1 MYVMLIELLVYVLL
15 ILIQMIMNKKFSTL
29 VGCLAF
35 GTAFSAVAQ
44 VSNFPVS
51 NAYGQVTPCAT
62 GLTYR
67 SFGTKSNATLGS
79 EVNKIEADKW
89 YQLRVGEE
97 KNQVLIQERDFKTG
111 EVTLRIVD
119 ADKAPLNY
127 SLWQISYDKKDGATG
142 GKFTFKNKETG
153 LGIIFDHKTAYG
165 KDKIATTATSAD
177 LKASILEGCNVEWS
191 WFSSNVDNTQ
201 KLANEILYANFHDSD
216 KYIVLKKSSRTAA
229 NQYGLN
235 IVGTQVVAAVYTAAE
250 AGNKATSCEALTLT
264 PVVAESVVLNAK
276 DINRMIDAQKDGA
289 AGFNFMT
296 PTGIGN
302 RTAMSPEDNSTLDTY
317 KYIAVEDETIVNA
330 LLAKA
335 AASLTTEQKE
345 SIEIAFKLTDNYY
358 DQWANNKTGGDWNN
372 GQSRETLTGVEE
384 AYKNYEKSKSS
395 TSLQD
400 RLTSAYNL
408 AVALLADYTE
418 YYPEQAKI
426 DIDGWLDAEGEK
438 LVSDSRL
445 DASNYLVSTLT
456 ELLKI
461 DGLAGQSAYQKQA
474 EMARRF
480 PIRLQAQIDADPAKN
495 DKYLMVD
502 TARWEEA
509 TENPSNS
516 PELYLAN
523 KKPDMKNGLYV
534 DARFNFR
541 LTYFPTEDSLLIE
554 PLNASVMTDAE
565 YKADTYWRNSI
576 VARQF
581 ISSSDIA
588 TGTKG
593 LSASNSELATEEE
606 EGPVAVMLSKLNTK
620 DGWVVTAGGVD
631 YIKGAVN
638 GTLHTCIEFDHSY
651 PYLTR
656 TTLDQAVYTIQLVT
670 DKAPDLTTHRANGVN
685 VVADMSGH
693 VVYDEKEASQNFA
706 HMPATQWVVEYT
718 GCEEDPVARVKVV
731 NREYSNV
738 AFEGQLYKADDNVFI
753 INHNYDNTLGHHNTK
768 FACSDTLKF
777 TKVDPV
783 NTLGYLN
790 PGDKVI
796 ENTFKL
802 KQFFDYGTDPYYLN
816 AVKQGKDTL
825 LRAQAEGSNFEL
837 VPFEIGRYQKAEN
850 SYVVRSSESLPYG
863 YTSEAAGA
871 TQLYKSVYMLKVKDG
886 DNINNDH
893 LFVGINKNGKY
904 CVADTLDM
912 KSDYTLATFAL
923 KENNHWTADNE
934 DGHYYAL
941 VRVDNVWAW
950 PVDEDGNTN
959 YDPAKVVGWSYN
971 LVDEDKLAIEQG
983 QLDAKVENLCQDRT
997 ESFILEADTMPYY
1010 RRVVGLKTEKFYSTN
1025 NENRT
1030 LGESVIDGVT
1040 YMNIFSAV
1048 EEPERNNEFFID
1060 TAHVNVS
1067 SMPTYLLALDVEAKK
1082 TAECNHEDHPAIGD
1096 HYQVI
1101 DYLQGRYMVDASVD
1115 SVIPAYL
1122 KNSVKPFENV
1132 YTRYAFVNA
1141 IHYQDTLYIMDAADA
1156 TIKYDR
1162 DLYDGKNVAKKVV
1175 LKEKAYDG
1183 ASIAFRLKDQSDDE
1197 NFYIETKGKQYGYA
1211 ANGNTWLKE
1220 QNHNIVSTGRGY
1232 SETGDH
1238 NGYWYQNVYEDIYQ
1252 ALLLNTTAQSDATAN
1267 EDVEVSSVTVIAGNG
1282 QITVAGAAGKKV
1294 VITNILGQTV
1304 ANTVVTSD
1312 NATIAAPAGVVVV
1325 AIEGE
1330 DAVKAIVK

>member
-1 MYVMLIELLVYVLL
+1 
-15 ILIQMIMNKKFSTL
+15 MNKKFSTL

-67 SFGTKSNATLGS
+67 SFGTNSNAALGS

-89 YQLRVGEE
+89 YQLRVGKE

-177 LKASILEGCNVEWS
+177 LEASILEGCNVEWS

-235 IVGTQVVAAVYTAAE
+235 VSGTQVVAAVYTAAE

-317 KYIAVEDETIVNA
+317 KYIAEEKNLTAEADEIKLAADKAIIAAGNTVLSEYNAVDGSEAKELNFIFANFNKGESQDALVQAGSVFNNSKTAENAKDLVEKWVVYLEETA
-330 LLAKA
+330 
-335 AASLTTEQKE
+335 T
-345 SIEIAFKLTDNYY
+345 
-358 DQWANNKTGGDWNN
+358 
-372 GQSRETLTGVEE
+372 
-384 AYKNYEKSKSS
+384 
-395 TSLQD
+395 D
-400 RLTSAYNL
+400 RLWALSDANKAYYVKYTDKTVIEDYNF
-408 AVALLADYTE
+408 AVAVVAHKDLYNK
-418 YYPEQAKI
+418 YPLRLKAVI
-426 DIDGWLDAEGEK
+426 DEED
-438 LVSDSRL
+438 
-445 DASNYLVSTLT
+445 
-456 ELLKI
+456 
-461 DGLAGQSAYQKQA
+461 
-474 EMARRF
+474 M
-480 PIRLQAQIDADPAKN
+480 AKN

-516 PELYLAN
+516 PELLLSN
-523 KKPDMKNGLYV
+523 KKPSTEVADFFFN
-534 DARFNFR
+534 ARYNYR
-541 LTYFPTEDSLLIE
+541 LTYFPTQDSLVIE
-554 PLNASVMTDAE
+554 PLNASVMNDAE
-565 YKADTYWRNSI
+565 FKAEKTWRNSI
-576 VARQF
+576 VASQF
-581 ISSSDIA
+581 ISSSDI
-588 TGTKG
+588 TSGNKG
-593 LSASNSELATEEE
+593 LSASNTDLATAPEEA
-606 EGPVAVMLSKLNTK
+606 PVAVMLSKLNTK
-620 DGWVVTAGGVD
+620 DGWVVTAGGTD
-631 YIKGAVN
+631 KPKGSAAE

-670 DKAPDLTTHRANGVN
+670 DKAPNLTTHRANGVN

-738 AFEGQLYKADDNVFI
+738 AFEGQLYKAGDNVFI
-753 INHNYDNTLGHHNTK
+753 INHNYNNTLGHYNNE

-802 KQFFDYGTDPYYLN
+802 RQFFDYGEDPYYLN

-837 VPFEIGRYQKAEN
+837 VPIEDFG
-850 SYVVRSSESLPYG
+850 SYYDGSKYIYRSSENIPYG

-871 TQLYKSVYMLKVKDG
+871 TQLYKSLYLLKVKDA
-886 DNINNDH
+886 DKINNDRM
-893 LFVGINKNGKY
+893 FVGVNKNGKY
-904 CVADTLDM
+904 CIADTLDA
-912 KSDYTLATFAL
+912 KGGDYTLALFAL
-923 KENNHWTADNE
+923 KENNHWDTDGE

-941 VRVDNVWAW
+941 VRVRYLEKEGSTIRYYSYAYPTYKDDKFEDWAFSII
-950 PVDEDGNTN
+950 DG
-959 YDPAKVVGWSYN
+959 
-971 LVDEDKLAIEQG
+971 DKLAIEQG
-983 QLDAKVENLCQDRT
+983 QLDAKVEDLCEDRT
-997 ESFILEADTMPYY
+997 EAFALEADTMPYY
-1010 RRVVGLKTEKFYSTN
+1010 RKLAGLVETEFYSVN
-1025 NENRT
+1025 NNNRV
-1030 LGESVIDGVT
+1030 LYEKDGF
-1040 YMNIFSAV
+1040 MSIHSIA
-1048 EEPERNNEFFID
+1048 EETADNKLFVD
-1060 TAHVNVS
+1060 TAWVS
-1067 SMPTYLLALDVEAKK
+1067 GTTMPTYLLARDVNKFITDTCEHA
-1082 TAECNHEDHPAIGD
+1082 DHPHNTAD
-1096 HYQVI
+1096 HWRKVEYR
-1101 DYLQGRYMVDASVD
+1101 QGRYMIDLGSIDAKATPSYVDKTPYAQMYS
-1115 SVIPAYL
+1115 
-1122 KNSVKPFENV
+1122 
-1132 YTRYAFVNA
+1132 RYAFVNA
-1141 IHYQDTLYIMDAADA
+1141 IHMNDTLYIMKSA
-1156 TIKYDR
+1156 TDSIRYQHELTTDK
-1162 DLYDGKNVAKKVV
+1162 AKVQFTLPMK
-1175 LKEKAYDG
+1175 KETLNG
-1183 ASIAFRLKDQSDDE
+1183 APVAFRLYSHVDDVTKGQ
-1197 NFYIETKGKQYGYA
+1197 FYIETSGVKYGYA
-1211 ANGNTWLKE
+1211 SNGNAWMKE
-1220 QNHNIVSTGRGY
+1220 QNNSNVVSTASG
-1232 SETGDH
+1232 ETVDH
-1238 NGYWYQNVYEDIYQ
+1238 NGNWSWNPTHYEDIYQ
-1252 ALLLNTTAQSDATAN
+1252 ALLLDTDAQNGATAN

-1282 QITVAGAAGKKV
+1282 QVTVAGAAGKKV

-1325 AIEGE
+1325 AVEGE
-1330 DAVKAIVK
+1330 GAVKAIVK

>member
-1 MYVMLIELLVYVLL
+1 MLIELLVYVLL

-119 ADKAPLNY
+119 ANKAPLNY

-165 KDKIATTATSAD
+165 KDKIATTAASAD

-229 NQYGLN
+229 NQHGLN
-235 IVGTQVVAAVYTAAE
+235 IAGTQVVAAVYTAAE

-302 RTAMSPEDNSTLDTY
+302 RTAMSPEENSTLDTY

-358 DQWANNKTGGDWNN
+358 DQWANNKTGVDWNN

-670 DKAPDLTTHRANGVN
+670 DKAPNLTTHRANGVN

-753 INHNYDNTLGHHNTK
+753 INHNYDNTLGHYNSE

-837 VPFEIGRYQKAEN
+837 VPVKVNWDAAAY
-850 SYVVRSSESLPYG
+850 ESTNIPYG

-871 TQLYKSVYMLKVKDG
+871 TQLYKSVYMLKVKDA
-886 DNINNDH
+886 DMINNDRV
-893 LFVGINKNGKY
+893 FVGINKNGKY
-904 CVADTLDM
+904 CVADTLDRNAN
-912 KSDYTLATFAL
+912 YTLAYFTL

-934 DGHYYAL
+934 EGHYYAL
-941 VRVDNVWAW
+941 VRTEYPSAY
-950 PVDEDGNTN
+950 PVDKDDVYTDDVNKF
-959 YDPAKVVGWSYN
+959 AGWKYVFDDA
-971 LVDEDKLAIEQG
+971 LDKLAIEQG

-1211 ANGNTWLKE
+1211 ANGNTWVKE

-1238 NGYWYQNVYEDIYQ
+1238 NGNWHQNVYEDIYQ

>member
-51 NAYGQVTPCAT
+51 NAYGQVTPCVT

-89 YQLRVGEE
+89 YQLRVGEG

-235 IVGTQVVAAVYTAAE
+235 ISGNQVVAAVYTAAE

-358 DQWANNKTGGDWNN
+358 DQWANNKTGCDWNN

-438 LVSDSRL
+438 LVSESRL

-753 INHNYDNTLGHHNTK
+753 INHNYDNTLGHHNSK

-837 VPFEIGRYQKAEN
+837 VPVKVNWDAAAY
-850 SYVVRSSESLPYG
+850 ESTNIPYG

-871 TQLYKSVYMLKVKDG
+871 TQLYKSVYMLKVKDA
-886 DNINNDH
+886 DMINNDRV
-893 LFVGINKNGKY
+893 FVGINKNGKY
-904 CVADTLDM
+904 CVADTLDRNAN
-912 KSDYTLATFAL
+912 YTLAYFTL

-934 DGHYYAL
+934 EGHYYAL
-941 VRVDNVWAW
+941 VRTEYPSAY
-950 PVDEDGNTN
+950 PVDKDDVYTDDVNKF
-959 YDPAKVVGWSYN
+959 AGWKYVFDDA
-971 LVDEDKLAIEQG
+971 LDKLAIEQG

-1211 ANGNTWLKE
+1211 ANGNTWVKE

-1238 NGYWYQNVYEDIYQ
+1238 NGNWHQNVYEDIYQ

-1282 QITVAGAAGKKV
+1282 QVTVAGAAGKKV

>member
-1 MYVMLIELLVYVLL
+1 
-15 ILIQMIMNKKFSTL
+15 MNKKFSTL

-119 ADKAPLNY
+119 ANKAPLNY

-165 KDKIATTATSAD
+165 KDKIATTAASAD

-229 NQYGLN
+229 NQHGLN
-235 IVGTQVVAAVYTAAE
+235 IAGTQVVAAVYTAAE

-670 DKAPDLTTHRANGVN
+670 DKAPNLTTHRANGVN

-693 VVYDEKEASQNFA
+693 VVYDEKETSQNFA

-753 INHNYDNTLGHHNTK
+753 INHNYDNTLGHYNSE

-837 VPFEIGRYQKAEN
+837 VPVKVNWDAAAY
-850 SYVVRSSESLPYG
+850 ESTNIPYG

-871 TQLYKSVYMLKVKDG
+871 TQLYKSVYMLKVKDA
-886 DNINNDH
+886 DMINNDRV
-893 LFVGINKNGKY
+893 FVGINKNGKY
-904 CVADTLDM
+904 CVADTLDRNAN
-912 KSDYTLATFAL
+912 YTLAYFTL

-934 DGHYYAL
+934 EGHYYAL
-941 VRVDNVWAW
+941 VRTEYPSAY
-950 PVDEDGNTN
+950 PVDKDDVYTDDVNKF
-959 YDPAKVVGWSYN
+959 AGWKYVFDDA
-971 LVDEDKLAIEQG
+971 LDKLAIEQG

-1211 ANGNTWLKE
+1211 ANGNTWVKE

-1238 NGYWYQNVYEDIYQ
+1238 NGNWHQNVYEDIYQ

>member
-1 MYVMLIELLVYVLL
+1 
-15 ILIQMIMNKKFSTL
+15 MN
-29 VGCLAF
+29 
-35 GTAFSAVAQ
+35 
-44 VSNFPVS
+44 
-51 NAYGQVTPCAT
+51 
-62 GLTYR
+62 
-67 SFGTKSNATLGS
+67 
-79 EVNKIEADKW
+79 EV
-89 YQLRVGEE
+89 
-97 KNQVLIQERDFKTG
+97 
-111 EVTLRIVD
+111 
-119 ADKAPLNY
+119 
-127 SLWQISYDKKDGATG
+127 
-142 GKFTFKNKETG
+142 
-153 LGIIFDHKTAYG
+153 
-165 KDKIATTATSAD
+165 
-177 LKASILEGCNVEWS
+177 
-191 WFSSNVDNTQ
+191 
-201 KLANEILYANFHDSD
+201 LYAQFHDSD
-216 KYIVLKKSSRTAA
+216 KVLVLKKSMNGAV
-229 NQYGLN
+229 NPNGLN
-235 IVGTQVVAAVYTAAE
+235 IPGKQVVSVVYTAAD
-250 AGNKATSCEALTLT
+250 AGNDAESCNALRLT
-264 PVVAESVVLNAK
+264 PVEAKSVVLNAK

-302 RTAMSPEDNSTLDTY
+302 REAMSPEDNSTLDTY
-317 KYIAVEDETIVNA
+317 KYIAVEDKSIVDGLLEKANNA
-330 LLAKA
+330 LTATEKEQIEVACKVVDNHYKIWSVADASGNNWNNNDGRETFKA
-335 AASLTTEQKE
+335 VETAYSLYHEAAS
-345 SIEIAFKLTDNYY
+345 IE
-358 DQWANNKTGGDWNN
+358 NKIRAAKD
-372 GQSRETLTGVEE
+372 
-384 AYKNYEKSKSS
+384 
-395 TSLQD
+395 
-400 RLTSAYNL
+400 L
-408 AVALLADYTE
+408 AVAIAADYRA
-418 YYPEQAKI
+418 YYPELAKMQI
-426 DIDGWLDAEGEK
+426 SGWVNADGTGTVTDSRFNASANLVA
-438 LVSDSRL
+438 LVSPL
-445 DASNYLVSTLT
+445 AAL
-456 ELLKI
+456 
-461 DGLAGQSAYQKQA
+461 DGLNASDYWKQQVA
-474 EMARRF
+474 VARQF
-480 PIRLQAQIDADPAKN
+480 PIRLQAQINADPSKN

-523 KKPDMKNGLYV
+523 KKPDMKNGLFV

-541 LTYFPTEDSLLIE
+541 LTYFPTQDSLVIE

-576 VARQF
+576 VASQF
-581 ISSSDIA
+581 ISSSDITA
-588 TGTKG
+588 GRKG
-593 LSASNSELATEEE
+593 LSASNTELATASEEA
-606 EGPVAVMLSKLNTK
+606 PVAVMLSKLNTK
-620 DGWVVTAGGVD
+620 DGWVVTAGGTD
-631 YIKGAVN
+631 KPKGSAAE

-670 DKAPDLTTHRANGVN
+670 DKAPNLTTHRANGVN

-753 INHNYDNTLGHHNTK
+753 INHNYNNTLGHYNSE

-837 VPFEIGRYQKAEN
+837 VPVKVNWDAAAY
-850 SYVVRSSESLPYG
+850 ESTNIPYG

-871 TQLYKSVYMLKVKDG
+871 TQLYKSVYMLKVKDA
-886 DNINNDH
+886 DMINNDRV
-893 LFVGINKNGKY
+893 FVGINKNGKY
-904 CVADTLDM
+904 CVADTLDRNAN
-912 KSDYTLATFAL
+912 YTLAYFTL

-934 DGHYYAL
+934 EGHYYAL
-941 VRVDNVWAW
+941 VRTEYPYAY
-950 PVDEDGNTN
+950 PVDKDDVYTN
-959 YDPAKVVGWSYN
+959 DVNKFAGWKYVFDDA
-971 LVDEDKLAIEQG
+971 LDKLAIEQG

-1238 NGYWYQNVYEDIYQ
+1238 NGSNWHQNVYEDIYQ

>member
-1 MYVMLIELLVYVLL
+1 
-15 ILIQMIMNKKFSTL
+15 MNKKFSTL

-67 SFGTKSNATLGS
+67 SFGTNSNAALGS

-177 LKASILEGCNVEWS
+177 LEASILEGCNVEWS

-235 IVGTQVVAAVYTAAE
+235 ISGTQVVAAVYTAAE
-250 AGNKATSCEALTLT
+250 AGNKATSCKALTLT

-302 RTAMSPEDNSTLDTY
+302 RTAMSPVDNSTLNTY
-317 KYIAVEDETIVNA
+317 KYIAEKNDLTVTAEKIKADADKIVKEVANHVLREYTPNEGAESKKLGIVFSGWKNVYDATALEKAGFDYDNNQTVANANA
-330 LLAKA
+330 LVLEWVKYLQSTENDDLWKQEDKA
-335 AASLTTEQKE
+335 AWFTKYLNEAEDAAAGCKFADAVVAHKDLYAKYPLRLKAV
-345 SIEIAFKLTDNYY
+345 ID
-358 DQWANNKTGGDWNN
+358 
-372 GQSRETLTGVEE
+372 EE
-384 AYKNYEKSKSS
+384 
-395 TSLQD
+395 D
-400 RLTSAYNL
+400 
-408 AVALLADYTE
+408 
-418 YYPEQAKI
+418 
-426 DIDGWLDAEGEK
+426 
-438 LVSDSRL
+438 
-445 DASNYLVSTLT
+445 
-456 ELLKI
+456 
-461 DGLAGQSAYQKQA
+461 
-474 EMARRF
+474 M
-480 PIRLQAQIDADPAKN
+480 AKN

-516 PELYLAN
+516 PELLLSN
-523 KKPDMKNGLYV
+523 KKPSTEVADFFFN
-534 DARFNFR
+534 ARYNYR
-541 LTYFPTEDSLLIE
+541 LTYFPTQDSLVIE
-554 PLNASVMTDAE
+554 PLNASVMNDAE
-565 YKADTYWRNSI
+565 FKAEKTWRNSI
-576 VARQF
+576 VASQF
-581 ISSSDIA
+581 ISSSDI
-588 TGTKG
+588 TSGNKG
-593 LSASNSELATEEE
+593 LSASNTDLATVPEEA
-606 EGPVAVMLSKLNTK
+606 PVAVMLSKLNTK
-620 DGWVVTAGGVD
+620 DGWVVTAGGTD
-631 YIKGAVN
+631 KPKGSAAE

-670 DKAPDLTTHRANGVN
+670 DKAPNLTTHRANGVN

-738 AFEGQLYKADDNVFI
+738 AFEGQLYKAGDNVFI
-753 INHNYDNTLGHHNTK
+753 INHNYNNTLGHYNNE

-837 VPFEIGRYQKAEN
+837 VPVKVNWDAAAY
-850 SYVVRSSESLPYG
+850 ESTNIPYG

-871 TQLYKSVYMLKVKDG
+871 TQLYKSVYMLKVKDA
-886 DNINNDH
+886 DMINNDRV
-893 LFVGINKNGKY
+893 FVGINKNGKY
-904 CVADTLDM
+904 CVADTLDRNAN
-912 KSDYTLATFAL
+912 YTLAYFTL

-934 DGHYYAL
+934 EGHYYAL
-941 VRVDNVWAW
+941 VRTEYPYAY
-950 PVDEDGNTN
+950 PVDKDDEYTDDVNKFT
-959 YDPAKVVGWSYN
+959 GWKYSFDDA
-971 LVDEDKLAIEQG
+971 LDKLAIEQG

-1238 NGYWYQNVYEDIYQ
+1238 NGNWHQNVYEDIYQ

-1267 EDVEVSSVTVIAGNG
+1267 EDVEVSSVAVIAGNG
-1282 QITVAGAAGKKV
+1282 QVTVAGAAGKKV

-1325 AIEGE
+1325 AVEGE
-1330 DAVKAIVK
+1330 GAVKAIVK

>member
-1 MYVMLIELLVYVLL
+1 
-15 ILIQMIMNKKFSTL
+15 MNKKFSTL

-67 SFGTKSNATLGS
+67 SFGTNSNAALGS

-177 LKASILEGCNVEWS
+177 LEASILEGCNVEWS

-235 IVGTQVVAAVYTAAE
+235 VSGTQVVAAVYTAAE

-302 RTAMSPEDNSTLDTY
+302 RTAMSPVDNSTLNTY
-317 KYIAVEDETIVNA
+317 KYIAEKNDLTVTAEKIKADADKIVKEVANHVLREYTPNEGAESKKLGIVFSGWKNVYDATALEKAGSDYDNNQTVANANA
-330 LLAKA
+330 LVLEWVKYLQSTENDDLWKQEDKA
-335 AASLTTEQKE
+335 AWFTKYLNEAEDAAAGCKFADAVVAHKDLYAKYPLRLKAV
-345 SIEIAFKLTDNYY
+345 ID
-358 DQWANNKTGGDWNN
+358 
-372 GQSRETLTGVEE
+372 EE
-384 AYKNYEKSKSS
+384 
-395 TSLQD
+395 D
-400 RLTSAYNL
+400 
-408 AVALLADYTE
+408 
-418 YYPEQAKI
+418 
-426 DIDGWLDAEGEK
+426 
-438 LVSDSRL
+438 
-445 DASNYLVSTLT
+445 
-456 ELLKI
+456 
-461 DGLAGQSAYQKQA
+461 
-474 EMARRF
+474 M
-480 PIRLQAQIDADPAKN
+480 AKN

-516 PELYLAN
+516 PELLLSN
-523 KKPDMKNGLYV
+523 KKPSTEVADFFFN
-534 DARFNFR
+534 ARYNYR
-541 LTYFPTEDSLLIE
+541 LTYFPTQDSLVIE
-554 PLNASVMTDAE
+554 PLNASVMNDAE
-565 YKADTYWRNSI
+565 FKAEKTWRNSI
-576 VARQF
+576 VASQF
-581 ISSSDIA
+581 ISSSDI
-588 TGTKG
+588 TSGNKG
-593 LSASNSELATEEE
+593 LSASNTDLATAPEEA
-606 EGPVAVMLSKLNTK
+606 PVAVMLSKLNTK
-620 DGWVVTAGGVD
+620 DGWVVTAGGTD
-631 YIKGAVN
+631 KPKGSAAE

-670 DKAPDLTTHRANGVN
+670 DKAPNLTTHRANGVN

-738 AFEGQLYKADDNVFI
+738 AFEGQLYKAGDNVFI
-753 INHNYDNTLGHHNTK
+753 INHNYNNTLGHYNNE

-837 VPFEIGRYQKAEN
+837 VPVKVNWDAAAY
-850 SYVVRSSESLPYG
+850 ESTNIPYG

-871 TQLYKSVYMLKVKDG
+871 TQLYKSVYMLKVKDA
-886 DNINNDH
+886 DMINNDRV
-893 LFVGINKNGKY
+893 FVGINKNGKY
-904 CVADTLDM
+904 CVADTLDRNAN
-912 KSDYTLATFAL
+912 YTLAYFTL

-934 DGHYYAL
+934 EGHYYAL
-941 VRVDNVWAW
+941 VRTEYPYAY
-950 PVDEDGNTN
+950 PVDKDDEYTDDVNKFT
-959 YDPAKVVGWSYN
+959 GWKYSFDDA
-971 LVDEDKLAIEQG
+971 LDKLAIEQG

-1238 NGYWYQNVYEDIYQ
+1238 NGNWHQDVYEDIYQ

-1267 EDVEVSSVTVIAGNG
+1267 EDVEVSSVTVVAGNG
-1282 QITVAGAAGKKV
+1282 QVTVAGAAGKKV

-1325 AIEGE
+1325 AVEGE
-1330 DAVKAIVK
+1330 GTVKAIVK

>member
-1 MYVMLIELLVYVLL
+1 
-15 ILIQMIMNKKFSTL
+15 MNKKFSTL

-51 NAYGQVTPCAT
+51 NTYGQVTPCAT

-119 ADKAPLNY
+119 ANEAPLNY

-177 LKASILEGCNVEWS
+177 LEASILEGCNVEWS

-235 IVGTQVVAAVYTAAE
+235 VSGNQVVAAVYTAAE

-276 DINRMIDAQKDGA
+276 DINRMIDAQKDSA

-345 SIEIAFKLTDNYY
+345 SIEIAFKLTDNRY

-418 YYPEQAKI
+418 YCPEQAKI

-1238 NGYWYQNVYEDIYQ
+1238 NGYWHQNVYEDIYQ

>member
-1 MYVMLIELLVYVLL
+1 
-15 ILIQMIMNKKFSTL
+15 MIMNKKFSTL

-67 SFGTKSNATLGS
+67 SFGTNSNAALGS

-177 LKASILEGCNVEWS
+177 LEASILEGCNVEWS

-235 IVGTQVVAAVYTAAE
+235 ISGTQVVAAVYTAAE
-250 AGNKATSCEALTLT
+250 AGNKATSCKALTLT

-302 RTAMSPEDNSTLDTY
+302 RTAMSPVDNSTLNTY
-317 KYIAVEDETIVNA
+317 KYIAEKNDLTVTAEKIKADADKIVKEVANHVLREYTPNEGAESKKLGIVFSGWKNVYDATALEKAGSDYDNNQTVANANA
-330 LLAKA
+330 LVLEWVKYLQSTENDDLWKQEDKA
-335 AASLTTEQKE
+335 AWFTKYLNEAEDAAAGCKFADAVVAHKDLYAKYPLRLKAV
-345 SIEIAFKLTDNYY
+345 ID
-358 DQWANNKTGGDWNN
+358 
-372 GQSRETLTGVEE
+372 EE
-384 AYKNYEKSKSS
+384 
-395 TSLQD
+395 D
-400 RLTSAYNL
+400 
-408 AVALLADYTE
+408 
-418 YYPEQAKI
+418 
-426 DIDGWLDAEGEK
+426 
-438 LVSDSRL
+438 
-445 DASNYLVSTLT
+445 
-456 ELLKI
+456 
-461 DGLAGQSAYQKQA
+461 
-474 EMARRF
+474 M
-480 PIRLQAQIDADPAKN
+480 AKN

-516 PELYLAN
+516 PELLLSN
-523 KKPDMKNGLYV
+523 KKPSTEVADFFFN
-534 DARFNFR
+534 ARYNYR
-541 LTYFPTEDSLLIE
+541 LTYFPTQDSLVIE
-554 PLNASVMTDAE
+554 PLNASVMNDAE
-565 YKADTYWRNSI
+565 FKAEKTWRNSI
-576 VARQF
+576 VASQF
-581 ISSSDIA
+581 ISSSDI
-588 TGTKG
+588 TSGNKG
-593 LSASNSELATEEE
+593 LSASNTDLATAPEEA
-606 EGPVAVMLSKLNTK
+606 PVAVMLSKLNTK
-620 DGWVVTAGGVD
+620 DGWVVTAGGTD
-631 YIKGAVN
+631 KPKGSAAE

-670 DKAPDLTTHRANGVN
+670 DKAPNLTTHRANGVN

-738 AFEGQLYKADDNVFI
+738 AFEGQLYKAGDNVFI
-753 INHNYDNTLGHHNTK
+753 INHNYNNTLGHYNNE

-837 VPFEIGRYQKAEN
+837 VPVKVNWDAAAY
-850 SYVVRSSESLPYG
+850 ESTNIPYG

-871 TQLYKSVYMLKVKDG
+871 TQLYKSVYMLKVKDA
-886 DNINNDH
+886 DMINNDRV
-893 LFVGINKNGKY
+893 FVGINKNGKY
-904 CVADTLDM
+904 CVADTLDRNAN
-912 KSDYTLATFAL
+912 YTLAYFTL

-934 DGHYYAL
+934 EGHYYAL
-941 VRVDNVWAW
+941 VRTEYPYAY
-950 PVDEDGNTN
+950 PVDKDDEYTDDVNKFT
-959 YDPAKVVGWSYN
+959 GWKYSFDDA
-971 LVDEDKLAIEQG
+971 LDKLAIEQG

-1238 NGYWYQNVYEDIYQ
+1238 NGNWHQDVYEDIYQ

-1267 EDVEVSSVTVIAGNG
+1267 EDVEVSSVAVIAGNG
-1282 QITVAGAAGKKV
+1282 QVTVAGAAGKKV

-1325 AIEGE
+1325 AVEGE
-1330 DAVKAIVK
+1330 GAVKAIVK

>member
-1 MYVMLIELLVYVLL
+1 
-15 ILIQMIMNKKFSTL
+15 MNKKFSTL

-119 ADKAPLNY
+119 ANKAPLNY

-165 KDKIATTATSAD
+165 KDKIATTAASAD

-229 NQYGLN
+229 NQHGLN
-235 IVGTQVVAAVYTAAE
+235 IAGTQVVAAVYTAAE

-670 DKAPDLTTHRANGVN
+670 DKAPNLTTHRANGVN

-753 INHNYDNTLGHHNTK
+753 INHNYDNTLGHYNSE

-837 VPFEIGRYQKAEN
+837 VPVKVNWDAAAY
-850 SYVVRSSESLPYG
+850 ESTNIPYG

-871 TQLYKSVYMLKVKDG
+871 TQLYKSVYMLKVKDA
-886 DNINNDH
+886 DMINNDRV
-893 LFVGINKNGKY
+893 FVGINKNGKY
-904 CVADTLDM
+904 CVADTLDRNAN
-912 KSDYTLATFAL
+912 YTLAYFTL

-934 DGHYYAL
+934 EGHYYAL
-941 VRVDNVWAW
+941 VRTEYPSAY
-950 PVDEDGNTN
+950 PVDKDDVYTDDVNKF
-959 YDPAKVVGWSYN
+959 AGWKYVFDDA
-971 LVDEDKLAIEQG
+971 LDKLAIEQG

-1238 NGYWYQNVYEDIYQ
+1238 NGNWHQNVYEDIYQ

>member
-1 MYVMLIELLVYVLL
+1 
-15 ILIQMIMNKKFSTL
+15 
-29 VGCLAF
+29 
-35 GTAFSAVAQ
+35 
-44 VSNFPVS
+44 
-51 NAYGQVTPCAT
+51 
-62 GLTYR
+62 
-67 SFGTKSNATLGS
+67 
-79 EVNKIEADKW
+79 
-89 YQLRVGEE
+89 
-97 KNQVLIQERDFKTG
+97 
-111 EVTLRIVD
+111 
-119 ADKAPLNY
+119 
-127 SLWQISYDKKDGATG
+127 
-142 GKFTFKNKETG
+142 
-153 LGIIFDHKTAYG
+153 
-165 KDKIATTATSAD
+165 
-177 LKASILEGCNVEWS
+177 
-191 WFSSNVDNTQ
+191 
-201 KLANEILYANFHDSD
+201 
-216 KYIVLKKSSRTAA
+216 
-229 NQYGLN
+229 
-235 IVGTQVVAAVYTAAE
+235 
-250 AGNKATSCEALTLT
+250 
-264 PVVAESVVLNAK
+264 
-276 DINRMIDAQKDGA
+276 
-289 AGFNFMT
+289 
-296 PTGIGN
+296 
-302 RTAMSPEDNSTLDTY
+302 
-317 KYIAVEDETIVNA
+317 
-330 LLAKA
+330 
-335 AASLTTEQKE
+335 
-345 SIEIAFKLTDNYY
+345 
-358 DQWANNKTGGDWNN
+358 
-372 GQSRETLTGVEE
+372 
-384 AYKNYEKSKSS
+384 
-395 TSLQD
+395 
-400 RLTSAYNL
+400 
-408 AVALLADYTE
+408 
-418 YYPEQAKI
+418 
-426 DIDGWLDAEGEK
+426 
-438 LVSDSRL
+438 
-445 DASNYLVSTLT
+445 
-456 ELLKI
+456 
-461 DGLAGQSAYQKQA
+461 
-474 EMARRF
+474 
-480 PIRLQAQIDADPAKN
+480 
-495 DKYLMVD
+495 
-502 TARWEEA
+502 
-509 TENPSNS
+509 
-516 PELYLAN
+516 
-523 KKPDMKNGLYV
+523 
-534 DARFNFR
+534 
-541 LTYFPTEDSLLIE
+541 
-554 PLNASVMTDAE
+554 
-565 YKADTYWRNSI
+565 
-576 VARQF
+576 
-581 ISSSDIA
+581 
-588 TGTKG
+588 
-593 LSASNSELATEEE
+593 
-606 EGPVAVMLSKLNTK
+606 
-620 DGWVVTAGGVD
+620 
-631 YIKGAVN
+631 
-638 GTLHTCIEFDHSY
+638 
-651 PYLTR
+651 
-656 TTLDQAVYTIQLVT
+656 
-670 DKAPDLTTHRANGVN
+670 
-685 VVADMSGH
+685 
-693 VVYDEKEASQNFA
+693 
-706 HMPATQWVVEYT
+706 
-718 GCEEDPVARVKVV
+718 
-731 NREYSNV
+731 
-738 AFEGQLYKADDNVFI
+738 
-753 INHNYDNTLGHHNTK
+753 
-768 FACSDTLKF
+768 
-777 TKVDPV
+777 
-783 NTLGYLN
+783 
-790 PGDKVI
+790 
-796 ENTFKL
+796 
-802 KQFFDYGTDPYYLN
+802 
-816 AVKQGKDTL
+816 
-825 LRAQAEGSNFEL
+825 
-837 VPFEIGRYQKAEN
+837 
-850 SYVVRSSESLPYG
+850 
-863 YTSEAAGA
+863 
-871 TQLYKSVYMLKVKDG
+871 
-886 DNINNDH
+886 
-893 LFVGINKNGKY
+893 
-904 CVADTLDM
+904 M

-1238 NGYWYQNVYEDIYQ
+1238 NGYWHQNVYEDIYQ

>member
-1 MYVMLIELLVYVLL
+1 
-15 ILIQMIMNKKFSTL
+15 MNKKFSTL

-67 SFGTKSNATLGS
+67 SFGTNSNAALGS

-177 LKASILEGCNVEWS
+177 LEASILEGCNVEWS

-235 IVGTQVVAAVYTAAE
+235 ISGTQVVAAVYTAAE
-250 AGNKATSCEALTLT
+250 AGNKATSCKALTLT

-302 RTAMSPEDNSTLDTY
+302 RTAMSPVDNSTLNTY
-317 KYIAVEDETIVNA
+317 KYIAEKNDLTVTAEKIKADADKIVKEVANHVLREYTPNEGAGSKKLGIVFSGWKNVYDATALEKAGSDYDNNQTVANANA
-330 LLAKA
+330 LVLEWVKYLQSTENDDLWKQEDKA
-335 AASLTTEQKE
+335 AWFTKYLNEAEDAAAGCKFADAVVAHKDLYAKYPLRLKAV
-345 SIEIAFKLTDNYY
+345 ID
-358 DQWANNKTGGDWNN
+358 
-372 GQSRETLTGVEE
+372 EE
-384 AYKNYEKSKSS
+384 
-395 TSLQD
+395 D
-400 RLTSAYNL
+400 
-408 AVALLADYTE
+408 
-418 YYPEQAKI
+418 
-426 DIDGWLDAEGEK
+426 
-438 LVSDSRL
+438 
-445 DASNYLVSTLT
+445 
-456 ELLKI
+456 
-461 DGLAGQSAYQKQA
+461 
-474 EMARRF
+474 M
-480 PIRLQAQIDADPAKN
+480 AKN

-516 PELYLAN
+516 PELLLSN
-523 KKPDMKNGLYV
+523 KKPSTEVADFFFN
-534 DARFNFR
+534 ARYNYR
-541 LTYFPTEDSLLIE
+541 LTYFPTQDSLVIE
-554 PLNASVMTDAE
+554 PLNASVMNDAE
-565 YKADTYWRNSI
+565 FKAEKTWRNSI
-576 VARQF
+576 VASQF
-581 ISSSDIA
+581 ISSSDI
-588 TGTKG
+588 TSGNKG
-593 LSASNSELATEEE
+593 LSASNTDLATAPEEA
-606 EGPVAVMLSKLNTK
+606 PVAVMLSKLNTK
-620 DGWVVTAGGVD
+620 DGWVVTAGGTD
-631 YIKGAVN
+631 KPKGSAAE

-670 DKAPDLTTHRANGVN
+670 DKAPNLTTHRANGVN

-738 AFEGQLYKADDNVFI
+738 AFEGQLYKAGDNVFI
-753 INHNYDNTLGHHNTK
+753 INHNYNNTLGHYNNE

-837 VPFEIGRYQKAEN
+837 VPVKVNWDAAAY
-850 SYVVRSSESLPYG
+850 ESTNIPYG

-871 TQLYKSVYMLKVKDG
+871 TQLYKSVYMLKVKDA
-886 DNINNDH
+886 DMINNDRV
-893 LFVGINKNGKY
+893 FVGINKNGKY
-904 CVADTLDM
+904 CVADTLDRNAN
-912 KSDYTLATFAL
+912 YTLAYFTL

-934 DGHYYAL
+934 EGHYYAL
-941 VRVDNVWAW
+941 VRTEYPYAY
-950 PVDEDGNTN
+950 PVDKDDEYTDDVNKFT
-959 YDPAKVVGWSYN
+959 GWKYSFDDA
-971 LVDEDKLAIEQG
+971 LDKLAIEQG

-1238 NGYWYQNVYEDIYQ
+1238 NGNWHQDVYEDIYQ

-1267 EDVEVSSVTVIAGNG
+1267 EDVEVSSVAVIAGNG
-1282 QITVAGAAGKKV
+1282 QVTVAGAAGKKV

-1325 AIEGE
+1325 AVEGE
-1330 DAVKAIVK
+1330 GAVKAIVK

>member
-1 MYVMLIELLVYVLL
+1 MLIELLVYVLL

-51 NAYGQVTPCAT
+51 NAYGQVTPCAI

>member
-51 NAYGQVTPCAT
+51 NAYGQVTPCVT

-235 IVGTQVVAAVYTAAE
+235 ISGNQVVAAVYTAAE

-480 PIRLQAQIDADPAKN
+480 PIRLQAQIDADPAKPSIFSN
-495 DKYLMVD
+495 SVNVD
-502 TARWEEA
+502 T
-509 TENPSNS
+509 
-516 PELYLAN
+516 
-523 KKPDMKNGLYV
+523 K
-534 DARFNFR
+534 
-541 LTYFPTEDSLLIE
+541 
-554 PLNASVMTDAE
+554 
-565 YKADTYWRNSI
+565 
-576 VARQF
+576 
-581 ISSSDIA
+581 
-588 TGTKG
+588 
-593 LSASNSELATEEE
+593 
-606 EGPVAVMLSKLNTK
+606 
-620 DGWVVTAGGVD
+620 
-631 YIKGAVN
+631 
-638 GTLHTCIEFDHSY
+638 
-651 PYLTR
+651 
-656 TTLDQAVYTIQLVT
+656 
-670 DKAPDLTTHRANGVN
+670 
-685 VVADMSGH
+685 
-693 VVYDEKEASQNFA
+693 
-706 HMPATQWVVEYT
+706 
-718 GCEEDPVARVKVV
+718 
-731 NREYSNV
+731 
-738 AFEGQLYKADDNVFI
+738 
-753 INHNYDNTLGHHNTK
+753 
-768 FACSDTLKF
+768 
-777 TKVDPV
+777 
-783 NTLGYLN
+783 
-790 PGDKVI
+790 
-796 ENTFKL
+796 
-802 KQFFDYGTDPYYLN
+802 
-816 AVKQGKDTL
+816 
-825 LRAQAEGSNFEL
+825 
-837 VPFEIGRYQKAEN
+837 
-850 SYVVRSSESLPYG
+850 
-863 YTSEAAGA
+863 
-871 TQLYKSVYMLKVKDG
+871 
-886 DNINNDH
+886 
-893 LFVGINKNGKY
+893 
-904 CVADTLDM
+904 
-912 KSDYTLATFAL
+912 
-923 KENNHWTADNE
+923 
-934 DGHYYAL
+934 
-941 VRVDNVWAW
+941 
-950 PVDEDGNTN
+950 
-959 YDPAKVVGWSYN
+959 
-971 LVDEDKLAIEQG
+971 
-983 QLDAKVENLCQDRT
+983 
-997 ESFILEADTMPYY
+997 
-1010 RRVVGLKTEKFYSTN
+1010 
-1025 NENRT
+1025 
-1030 LGESVIDGVT
+1030 
-1040 YMNIFSAV
+1040 
-1048 EEPERNNEFFID
+1048 
-1060 TAHVNVS
+1060 
-1067 SMPTYLLALDVEAKK
+1067 
-1082 TAECNHEDHPAIGD
+1082 
-1096 HYQVI
+1096 
-1101 DYLQGRYMVDASVD
+1101 
-1115 SVIPAYL
+1115 
-1122 KNSVKPFENV
+1122 
-1132 YTRYAFVNA
+1132 
-1141 IHYQDTLYIMDAADA
+1141 
-1156 TIKYDR
+1156 
-1162 DLYDGKNVAKKVV
+1162 
-1175 LKEKAYDG
+1175 
-1183 ASIAFRLKDQSDDE
+1183 
-1197 NFYIETKGKQYGYA
+1197 
-1211 ANGNTWLKE
+1211 
-1220 QNHNIVSTGRGY
+1220 
-1232 SETGDH
+1232 
-1238 NGYWYQNVYEDIYQ
+1238 
-1252 ALLLNTTAQSDATAN
+1252 
-1267 EDVEVSSVTVIAGNG
+1267 
-1282 QITVAGAAGKKV
+1282 
-1294 VITNILGQTV
+1294 
-1304 ANTVVTSD
+1304 
-1312 NATIAAPAGVVVV
+1312 
-1325 AIEGE
+1325 
-1330 DAVKAIVK
+1330 

>member
-418 YYPEQAKI
+418 YYPLQAKI

-941 VRVDNVWAW
+941 VRVDNVGAW

-971 LVDEDKLAIEQG
+971 LVVEDKLAIEQG

>member
-67 SFGTKSNATLGS
+67 SFGTNSNAALGS

-177 LKASILEGCNVEWS
+177 LEASILEGCNVEWS

-235 IVGTQVVAAVYTAAE
+235 ISGTQVVAAVYTAAE
-250 AGNKATSCEALTLT
+250 AGNKATSCKALTLT

-302 RTAMSPEDNSTLDTY
+302 RTAMSPVDNSTLNTY
-317 KYIAVEDETIVNA
+317 KYIAEKNDLTVTAEKIKADADKIVKEVANHVLREYTPNEGAESKKLGIVFSGWKNVYDATALEKAGSDYDNNQTVANANA
-330 LLAKA
+330 LVLEWVKYLQSTENDDLWKQEDKA
-335 AASLTTEQKE
+335 AWFTKYLNEAEDAAAGCKFADAVVAHKDLYAKYPLRLKAV
-345 SIEIAFKLTDNYY
+345 ID
-358 DQWANNKTGGDWNN
+358 
-372 GQSRETLTGVEE
+372 EE
-384 AYKNYEKSKSS
+384 
-395 TSLQD
+395 D
-400 RLTSAYNL
+400 
-408 AVALLADYTE
+408 
-418 YYPEQAKI
+418 
-426 DIDGWLDAEGEK
+426 
-438 LVSDSRL
+438 
-445 DASNYLVSTLT
+445 
-456 ELLKI
+456 
-461 DGLAGQSAYQKQA
+461 
-474 EMARRF
+474 M
-480 PIRLQAQIDADPAKN
+480 AKN

-516 PELYLAN
+516 PELLLSN
-523 KKPDMKNGLYV
+523 KKPSTEVADFFFN
-534 DARFNFR
+534 ARYNYR
-541 LTYFPTEDSLLIE
+541 LTYFPTQDSLVIE
-554 PLNASVMTDAE
+554 PLNASVMNDAE
-565 YKADTYWRNSI
+565 FKAEKTWRNSI
-576 VARQF
+576 VASQF
-581 ISSSDIA
+581 ISSSDI
-588 TGTKG
+588 TSGNKG
-593 LSASNSELATEEE
+593 LSASNTDLATAPEEA
-606 EGPVAVMLSKLNTK
+606 PVAVMLSKLNTK
-620 DGWVVTAGGVD
+620 DGWVVTAGGTD
-631 YIKGAVN
+631 KPKGSAAE

-670 DKAPDLTTHRANGVN
+670 DKAPNLTTHRANGVN

-738 AFEGQLYKADDNVFI
+738 AFEGQLYKAGDNVFI
-753 INHNYDNTLGHHNTK
+753 INHNYNNTLGHYNNE

-837 VPFEIGRYQKAEN
+837 VPVKVNWDAAAY
-850 SYVVRSSESLPYG
+850 ESTNIPYG

-871 TQLYKSVYMLKVKDG
+871 TQLYKSVYMLKVKDA
-886 DNINNDH
+886 DMINNDRV
-893 LFVGINKNGKY
+893 FVGINKNGKY
-904 CVADTLDM
+904 CVADTLDRNAN
-912 KSDYTLATFAL
+912 YTLAYFTL

-934 DGHYYAL
+934 EGHYYAL
-941 VRVDNVWAW
+941 VRTEYPYAY
-950 PVDEDGNTN
+950 PVDKDDEYTDDVNKFT
-959 YDPAKVVGWSYN
+959 GWKYSFDDA
-971 LVDEDKLAIEQG
+971 LDKLAIEQG

-1238 NGYWYQNVYEDIYQ
+1238 NGNWHQDVYEDIYQ

-1267 EDVEVSSVTVIAGNG
+1267 EDVEVSSVAVIAGNG
-1282 QITVAGAAGKKV
+1282 QVTVAGAAGKKV

-1325 AIEGE
+1325 AVEGE
-1330 DAVKAIVK
+1330 GAVKAIVK

>member
-51 NAYGQVTPCAT
+51 NAYGQVTPCAI

>member
-1 MYVMLIELLVYVLL
+1 
-15 ILIQMIMNKKFSTL
+15 MNKKFSTL

-119 ADKAPLNY
+119 ANKAPLNY

-165 KDKIATTATSAD
+165 KDKIATTAASAD

-229 NQYGLN
+229 NQHGLN
-235 IVGTQVVAAVYTAAE
+235 IAGTQVVAAVYTAAE

-418 YYPEQAKI
+418 YCPEQAKI

-565 YKADTYWRNSI
+565 YKADTYWKNSI

-670 DKAPDLTTHRANGVN
+670 DKAPNLTTHRANGVN

-753 INHNYDNTLGHHNTK
+753 INHNYDNTLGHYNSE

-1238 NGYWYQNVYEDIYQ
+1238 NGYWHQNVYEDIYQ

>member
-1 MYVMLIELLVYVLL
+1 
-15 ILIQMIMNKKFSTL
+15 MNKKFSTL

-67 SFGTKSNATLGS
+67 SFGTKSNVTLGS

-89 YQLRVGEE
+89 YQLRVDDEEGE
-97 KNQVLIQERDFKTG
+97 KVLIQERDFKTG
-111 EVTLRIVD
+111 EITLRIVD
-119 ADKAPLNY
+119 VKDAPLNY
-127 SLWQISYDKKDGATG
+127 SLWRISYDKKDGVTG
-142 GKFTFKNKETG
+142 GKFTFENKETG
-153 LGIIFDHKTAYG
+153 LGIVYDHKTAYTSDEFG
-165 KDKIATTATSAD
+165 KDVVELGAGEEI
-177 LKASILEGCNVEWS
+177 SILGGCNTEWS
-191 WFSSNVDNTQ
+191 WFSSNKDNNST
-201 KLANEILYANFHDSD
+201 LVNEVLYAQFHDSD
-216 KYIVLKKSSRTAA
+216 KVLVLKKSMNGAV
-229 NQYGLN
+229 NPNGLN
-235 IVGTQVVAAVYTAAE
+235 IPGKQVVSVVYTAAD
-250 AGNKATSCEALTLT
+250 AGNDAESCNALRLT
-264 PVVAESVVLNAK
+264 PVEAKSVVLNAK

-302 RTAMSPEDNSTLDTY
+302 REAMSPEDNSTLDTY
-317 KYIAVEDETIVNA
+317 KYIAVEDKSIVDGLLEKANNA
-330 LLAKA
+330 LTATEKEQIEVACKVVDNHYKIWSVADASGNNWNNNDGRETFKA
-335 AASLTTEQKE
+335 VETAYSLYHEAAS
-345 SIEIAFKLTDNYY
+345 IE
-358 DQWANNKTGGDWNN
+358 NKIRAAKD
-372 GQSRETLTGVEE
+372 
-384 AYKNYEKSKSS
+384 
-395 TSLQD
+395 
-400 RLTSAYNL
+400 L
-408 AVALLADYTE
+408 AVAIAADYRA
-418 YYPEQAKI
+418 YYPELAKMQI
-426 DIDGWLDAEGEK
+426 SGWVNADGTGTVTDSRFNASANLVA
-438 LVSDSRL
+438 LVSPL
-445 DASNYLVSTLT
+445 AAL
-456 ELLKI
+456 
-461 DGLAGQSAYQKQA
+461 DGLNASDYWKQQVA
-474 EMARRF
+474 VARQF
-480 PIRLQAQIDADPAKN
+480 PIRLQAQINADPSKN

-523 KKPDMKNGLYV
+523 KKPDMKNGLFV

-541 LTYFPTEDSLLIE
+541 LTYFPTQDSLVIE

-576 VARQF
+576 VASQF
-581 ISSSDIA
+581 ISSSDITA
-588 TGTKG
+588 GCKG
-593 LSASNSELATEEE
+593 LSASNTELATASEEA
-606 EGPVAVMLSKLNTK
+606 PVAVMLSKLNTK
-620 DGWVVTAGGVD
+620 DGWVVTAGGTD
-631 YIKGAVN
+631 KPKGSAAE

-670 DKAPDLTTHRANGVN
+670 DKAPNLTTHRANGVN

-753 INHNYDNTLGHHNTK
+753 INHNYNNTLGHYNSE

-837 VPFEIGRYQKAEN
+837 VPVKVNWDAAAY
-850 SYVVRSSESLPYG
+850 ESTNIPYG

-871 TQLYKSVYMLKVKDG
+871 TQLYKSVYMLKVKDA
-886 DNINNDH
+886 DMINNDRV
-893 LFVGINKNGKY
+893 FVGINKNGKY
-904 CVADTLDM
+904 CVADTLDRNAN
-912 KSDYTLATFAL
+912 YTLAYFTL

-934 DGHYYAL
+934 EGHYYAL
-941 VRVDNVWAW
+941 VRTEYPYAY
-950 PVDEDGNTN
+950 PVDKDDVYTN
-959 YDPAKVVGWSYN
+959 DVNKFAGWKYVFDDA
-971 LVDEDKLAIEQG
+971 LDKLAIEQG

-1238 NGYWYQNVYEDIYQ
+1238 NGSNWHQNVYEDIYQ

>member
-1 MYVMLIELLVYVLL
+1 
-15 ILIQMIMNKKFSTL
+15 
-29 VGCLAF
+29 
-35 GTAFSAVAQ
+35 
-44 VSNFPVS
+44 
-51 NAYGQVTPCAT
+51 
-62 GLTYR
+62 
-67 SFGTKSNATLGS
+67 
-79 EVNKIEADKW
+79 
-89 YQLRVGEE
+89 
-97 KNQVLIQERDFKTG
+97 
-111 EVTLRIVD
+111 
-119 ADKAPLNY
+119 
-127 SLWQISYDKKDGATG
+127 
-142 GKFTFKNKETG
+142 
-153 LGIIFDHKTAYG
+153 
-165 KDKIATTATSAD
+165 
-177 LKASILEGCNVEWS
+177 
-191 WFSSNVDNTQ
+191 
-201 KLANEILYANFHDSD
+201 
-216 KYIVLKKSSRTAA
+216 
-229 NQYGLN
+229 
-235 IVGTQVVAAVYTAAE
+235 
-250 AGNKATSCEALTLT
+250 
-264 PVVAESVVLNAK
+264 
-276 DINRMIDAQKDGA
+276 MIDAQKDGA

-302 RTAMSPEDNSTLDTY
+302 REAMSPEDNSTLDTY
-317 KYIAVEDETIVNA
+317 KYIAVEDKSIVDGLLEKANNA
-330 LLAKA
+330 LTATEKEQIEVACKVVDNHYKIWSVADASGNNWNNNDGRETFKA
-335 AASLTTEQKE
+335 VETAYSLYHEAAS
-345 SIEIAFKLTDNYY
+345 IE
-358 DQWANNKTGGDWNN
+358 NKIRAAKD
-372 GQSRETLTGVEE
+372 
-384 AYKNYEKSKSS
+384 
-395 TSLQD
+395 
-400 RLTSAYNL
+400 L
-408 AVALLADYTE
+408 AVAIAADYRA
-418 YYPEQAKI
+418 YYPELAKMQI
-426 DIDGWLDAEGEK
+426 SGWVNADGTGTVTDSRFNASANLVA
-438 LVSDSRL
+438 LVSPL
-445 DASNYLVSTLT
+445 AAL
-456 ELLKI
+456 
-461 DGLAGQSAYQKQA
+461 DGLNASDYWKQQVA
-474 EMARRF
+474 VARQF
-480 PIRLQAQIDADPAKN
+480 PIRLQAQINADPSKN

-523 KKPDMKNGLYV
+523 KKPDMKNGLFV

-541 LTYFPTEDSLLIE
+541 LTYFPTQDSLVIE

-576 VARQF
+576 VASQF
-581 ISSSDIA
+581 ISSSDITA
-588 TGTKG
+588 GRKG
-593 LSASNSELATEEE
+593 LSASNTELATASEEA
-606 EGPVAVMLSKLNTK
+606 PVAVMLSKLNTK
-620 DGWVVTAGGVD
+620 DGWVVTAGGTD
-631 YIKGAVN
+631 KPKGSAAE

-670 DKAPDLTTHRANGVN
+670 DKAPNLTTHRANGVN

-753 INHNYDNTLGHHNTK
+753 INHNYNNTLGHYNSE

-837 VPFEIGRYQKAEN
+837 VPVKVNWDAAAY
-850 SYVVRSSESLPYG
+850 ESTNIPYG

-871 TQLYKSVYMLKVKDG
+871 TQLYKSVYMLKVKDA
-886 DNINNDH
+886 DMINNDRV
-893 LFVGINKNGKY
+893 FVGINKNGKY
-904 CVADTLDM
+904 CVADTLDRNAN
-912 KSDYTLATFAL
+912 YTLAYFTL

-934 DGHYYAL
+934 EGHYYAL
-941 VRVDNVWAW
+941 VRTEYPYAY
-950 PVDEDGNTN
+950 PVDKDDVYTN
-959 YDPAKVVGWSYN
+959 DVNKFAGWKYVFDDA
-971 LVDEDKLAIEQG
+971 LDKLAIEQG

-1238 NGYWYQNVYEDIYQ
+1238 NGSNWHQNVYEDIYQ

>member
-51 NAYGQVTPCAT
+51 NAYGQVTPCVT

-89 YQLRVGEE
+89 YQLRVGEG

-235 IVGTQVVAAVYTAAE
+235 ISGNQVVAAVYTAAE

-638 GTLHTCIEFDHSY
+638 GTWHTCIEFDHSY

-753 INHNYDNTLGHHNTK
+753 INHNYDNTLGHHNSK

-837 VPFEIGRYQKAEN
+837 VPVKVNWDAAAY
-850 SYVVRSSESLPYG
+850 ESTNIPYG

-871 TQLYKSVYMLKVKDG
+871 TQLYKSVYMLKVKDA
-886 DNINNDH
+886 DMINNDRV
-893 LFVGINKNGKY
+893 FVGINKNGKY
-904 CVADTLDM
+904 CVADTLDRNAN
-912 KSDYTLATFAL
+912 YTLAYFTL

-934 DGHYYAL
+934 EGHYYAL
-941 VRVDNVWAW
+941 VRTEYPSAY
-950 PVDEDGNTN
+950 PVDKDDVYTDDVNKF
-959 YDPAKVVGWSYN
+959 AGWKYVFDDA
-971 LVDEDKLAIEQG
+971 LDKLAIEQG

-1211 ANGNTWLKE
+1211 ANGNTWVKE

-1238 NGYWYQNVYEDIYQ
+1238 NGNWHQNVYEDIYQ

-1282 QITVAGAAGKKV
+1282 QVTVAGAAGKKV

>member
-1 MYVMLIELLVYVLL
+1 
-15 ILIQMIMNKKFSTL
+15 MNKKFSTL

-89 YQLRVGEE
+89 YQLRVDGEE
-97 KNQVLIQERDFKTG
+97 GEKVLIQERDFKTG
-111 EVTLRIVD
+111 EITLRIVD
-119 ADKAPLNY
+119 VKDAPLNY
-127 SLWQISYDKKDGATG
+127 SLWRISYDKKDGVTG
-142 GKFTFKNKETG
+142 GKFTFENKETG
-153 LGIIFDHKTAYG
+153 LGIVYDHKTAYTSDEFG
-165 KDKIATTATSAD
+165 KDVVELGAGEEI
-177 LKASILEGCNVEWS
+177 SILGGCNTEWS
-191 WFSSNVDNTQ
+191 WFSSNKDNNST
-201 KLANEILYANFHDSD
+201 LVNEVLYAQFHDSD
-216 KYIVLKKSSRTAA
+216 KVLVLKKSMNGAV
-229 NQYGLN
+229 NPNGLN
-235 IVGTQVVAAVYTAAE
+235 IPGKQVVSVVYTAAD
-250 AGNKATSCEALTLT
+250 AGNDAESCNALRLT
-264 PVVAESVVLNAK
+264 PVEAKSVVLNAK

-302 RTAMSPEDNSTLDTY
+302 REAMSPEDNSTLDTY
-317 KYIAVEDETIVNA
+317 KYIAVEDKSIVDGLLEKANNA
-330 LLAKA
+330 LTAAEKEQIEVACKVVDNHYKIWSVADANGNNWNNNDGRETFKA
-335 AASLTTEQKE
+335 VETAYSLYHEAAS
-345 SIEIAFKLTDNYY
+345 IE
-358 DQWANNKTGGDWNN
+358 NKIRAAKD
-372 GQSRETLTGVEE
+372 
-384 AYKNYEKSKSS
+384 
-395 TSLQD
+395 
-400 RLTSAYNL
+400 L
-408 AVALLADYTE
+408 AVAIAADYRA
-418 YYPEQAKI
+418 YSEQAKRQI
-426 DIDGWLDAEGEK
+426 SGWVNADGTGTVTDSRFNASANLVT
-438 LVSDSRL
+438 LVSPL
-445 DASNYLVSTLT
+445 AAL
-456 ELLKI
+456 
-461 DGLAGQSAYQKQA
+461 DGLNASDYWKQQA
-474 EMARRF
+474 AVARQF
-480 PIRLQAQIDADPAKN
+480 PIRLQAQINADPSKN

-523 KKPDMKNGLYV
+523 KKPDMKNGLFV

-541 LTYFPTEDSLLIE
+541 LTYFPTQDSLVIE

-576 VARQF
+576 VASQF
-581 ISSSDIA
+581 ISSSDITA
-588 TGTKG
+588 GRKG
-593 LSASNSELATEEE
+593 LSASNTELATAPEEA
-606 EGPVAVMLSKLNTK
+606 PVAVMLSKLNTK
-620 DGWVVTAGGVD
+620 DGWVVTAGGTD
-631 YIKGAVN
+631 KPKGSAAE

-670 DKAPDLTTHRANGVN
+670 DKAPNLTTHRANGVN

-753 INHNYDNTLGHHNTK
+753 INHNYDNTLGHHNSK

-837 VPFEIGRYQKAEN
+837 VPVKVNWDAAAY
-850 SYVVRSSESLPYG
+850 ESTNIPYG

-871 TQLYKSVYMLKVKDG
+871 TQLYKSVYMLKVKDA
-886 DNINNDH
+886 DMINNDRV
-893 LFVGINKNGKY
+893 FVGINKNGKY
-904 CVADTLDM
+904 CVADTLDRNAN
-912 KSDYTLATFAL
+912 YTLAYFTL

-934 DGHYYAL
+934 EGHYYAL
-941 VRVDNVWAW
+941 VRTEYPSAY
-950 PVDEDGNTN
+950 PVDKDDVYTDDVNKF
-959 YDPAKVVGWSYN
+959 AGWKYVFDDA
-971 LVDEDKLAIEQG
+971 LDKLAIEQG

-1211 ANGNTWLKE
+1211 ANGNTWVKE

-1238 NGYWYQNVYEDIYQ
+1238 NGYWHQNVYEDIYQ

>member
-1 MYVMLIELLVYVLL
+1 
-15 ILIQMIMNKKFSTL
+15 MNKKFSTL

-119 ADKAPLNY
+119 ANKAPLNY

-165 KDKIATTATSAD
+165 KDKIATTAASAD

-229 NQYGLN
+229 NQHGLN
-235 IVGTQVVAAVYTAAE
+235 IAGTQVVAAVYTAAE

-400 RLTSAYNL
+400 RLTSAYNF

-670 DKAPDLTTHRANGVN
+670 DKAPNLTTHRANGVN

-753 INHNYDNTLGHHNTK
+753 INHNYDNTLGHYNSE

-837 VPFEIGRYQKAEN
+837 VPVKVNWDAAAY
-850 SYVVRSSESLPYG
+850 ESTNIPYG

-871 TQLYKSVYMLKVKDG
+871 TQLYKSVYMLKVKDA
-886 DNINNDH
+886 DMINNDRV
-893 LFVGINKNGKY
+893 FVGINKNGKY
-904 CVADTLDM
+904 CVADTLDRNAN
-912 KSDYTLATFAL
+912 YTLAYFTL

-934 DGHYYAL
+934 EGHYYAL
-941 VRVDNVWAW
+941 VRTEYPSAY
-950 PVDEDGNTN
+950 PVDKDDVYTDDVNKF
-959 YDPAKVVGWSYN
+959 AGWKYVFDDA
-971 LVDEDKLAIEQG
+971 LDKLAIEQG

-1211 ANGNTWLKE
+1211 ANGNTWVKE

-1238 NGYWYQNVYEDIYQ
+1238 NGNWHQNVYEDIYQ

>member
-51 NAYGQVTPCAT
+51 NAYGQVTPCVT

-119 ADKAPLNY
+119 ANKAPLNY

-165 KDKIATTATSAD
+165 KDKIATTAASAD

-229 NQYGLN
+229 NQHGLN
-235 IVGTQVVAAVYTAAE
+235 IAGTQVVAAVYTAAE

-358 DQWANNKTGGDWNN
+358 DQWANNKTEGDWNN

-753 INHNYDNTLGHHNTK
+753 INHNYDNTLGHHNSK

-837 VPFEIGRYQKAEN
+837 VPVKVNWDAAAY
-850 SYVVRSSESLPYG
+850 ESTNIPYG

-871 TQLYKSVYMLKVKDG
+871 TQLYKSVYMLKVKDA
-886 DNINNDH
+886 DMINNDRV
-893 LFVGINKNGKY
+893 FVGINKNGKY
-904 CVADTLDM
+904 CVADTLDRNAN
-912 KSDYTLATFAL
+912 YTLAYFTL

-934 DGHYYAL
+934 EGHYYAL
-941 VRVDNVWAW
+941 VRTEYPSAY
-950 PVDEDGNTN
+950 PVDKDDVYTDDVNKF
-959 YDPAKVVGWSYN
+959 AGWKYVFDDA
-971 LVDEDKLAIEQG
+971 LDKLAIEQG

-1211 ANGNTWLKE
+1211 ANGNTWVKE

-1238 NGYWYQNVYEDIYQ
+1238 NGNWHQNVYEDIYQ

>member
-1 MYVMLIELLVYVLL
+1 
-15 ILIQMIMNKKFSTL
+15 MNKKFSTL

-119 ADKAPLNY
+119 ANKAPLNY

-165 KDKIATTATSAD
+165 KDKIATTAASAD

-229 NQYGLN
+229 NQHGLN
-235 IVGTQVVAAVYTAAE
+235 IAGTQVVAAVYTAAE

-670 DKAPDLTTHRANGVN
+670 DKAPNLTTHRANGVN

-753 INHNYDNTLGHHNTK
+753 INHNYDNTLGHYNSE

-1238 NGYWYQNVYEDIYQ
+1238 NGYWHQNVYEDIYQ

>member
-1 MYVMLIELLVYVLL
+1 MLIELLVYVLL

-51 NAYGQVTPCAT
+51 NAYGQVTPCVT

-119 ADKAPLNY
+119 ANKAPLNY

-165 KDKIATTATSAD
+165 KDKIATTAASAD
-177 LKASILEGCNVEWS
+177 LEASILEGCNVEWS

-229 NQYGLN
+229 NQHGLN
-235 IVGTQVVAAVYTAAE
+235 IAGNQVVAAVYTAAE

-516 PELYLAN
+516 LELYLAN

-753 INHNYDNTLGHHNTK
+753 INHNYDNTLGHHNSK

-837 VPFEIGRYQKAEN
+837 VPVKVNWDAAAY
-850 SYVVRSSESLPYG
+850 ESTNIPYG

-871 TQLYKSVYMLKVKDG
+871 TQLYKSVYMLKVKDA
-886 DNINNDH
+886 DMINNDRV
-893 LFVGINKNGKY
+893 FVGINKNGKY
-904 CVADTLDM
+904 CVADTLDRNAN
-912 KSDYTLATFAL
+912 YTLAYFTL

-934 DGHYYAL
+934 EGHYYAL
-941 VRVDNVWAW
+941 VRTEYPSAY
-950 PVDEDGNTN
+950 PVDKDDVYTDDVNKF
-959 YDPAKVVGWSYN
+959 AGWKYVFDDA
-971 LVDEDKLAIEQG
+971 LDKLAIEQG

-1211 ANGNTWLKE
+1211 ANGNTWVKE

-1238 NGYWYQNVYEDIYQ
+1238 NGNWHQNVYEDIYQ

-1282 QITVAGAAGKKV
+1282 QVTVAGAAGKKV

>member
-1 MYVMLIELLVYVLL
+1 MLIELLVYVLL

-67 SFGTKSNATLGS
+67 SFGTNSNAALGS

-177 LKASILEGCNVEWS
+177 LEASILEGCNVEWS

-235 IVGTQVVAAVYTAAE
+235 ISGTQVVAAVYTAAE
-250 AGNKATSCEALTLT
+250 AGNKATSCKALTLT

-302 RTAMSPEDNSTLDTY
+302 RTAMSPVDNSTLNTY
-317 KYIAVEDETIVNA
+317 KYIAEKNDLTVTAEKIKADADKIVKEVANHVLREYTPNEGAESKKLGIVFSGWKNVYDATALEKAGSDYDNNQTVANANA
-330 LLAKA
+330 LVLEWVKYLQSTENDDLWKQEDKA
-335 AASLTTEQKE
+335 AWFTKYLNEAEDAAAGCKFADAVVAHKDLYAKYPLRLKAV
-345 SIEIAFKLTDNYY
+345 ID
-358 DQWANNKTGGDWNN
+358 
-372 GQSRETLTGVEE
+372 EE
-384 AYKNYEKSKSS
+384 
-395 TSLQD
+395 D
-400 RLTSAYNL
+400 
-408 AVALLADYTE
+408 
-418 YYPEQAKI
+418 
-426 DIDGWLDAEGEK
+426 
-438 LVSDSRL
+438 
-445 DASNYLVSTLT
+445 
-456 ELLKI
+456 
-461 DGLAGQSAYQKQA
+461 
-474 EMARRF
+474 M
-480 PIRLQAQIDADPAKN
+480 AKN

-516 PELYLAN
+516 PELLLSN
-523 KKPDMKNGLYV
+523 KKPSTEVADFFFN
-534 DARFNFR
+534 ARYNYR
-541 LTYFPTEDSLLIE
+541 LTYFPTQDSLVIE
-554 PLNASVMTDAE
+554 PLNASVMNDAE
-565 YKADTYWRNSI
+565 FKAEKTWRNSI
-576 VARQF
+576 VASQF
-581 ISSSDIA
+581 ISSSDI
-588 TGTKG
+588 TSGNKG
-593 LSASNSELATEEE
+593 LSASNTDLATAPEEA
-606 EGPVAVMLSKLNTK
+606 PVAVMLSKLNTK
-620 DGWVVTAGGVD
+620 DGWVVTAGGTD
-631 YIKGAVN
+631 KPKGSAAE

-670 DKAPDLTTHRANGVN
+670 DKAPNLTTHRANGVN

-738 AFEGQLYKADDNVFI
+738 AFEGQLYKAGDNVFI
-753 INHNYDNTLGHHNTK
+753 INHNYNNTLGHYNNE

-837 VPFEIGRYQKAEN
+837 VPVKVNWDAAAY
-850 SYVVRSSESLPYG
+850 ESTNIPYG

-871 TQLYKSVYMLKVKDG
+871 TQLYKSVYMLKVKDA
-886 DNINNDH
+886 DMINNDRV
-893 LFVGINKNGKY
+893 FVGINKNGKY
-904 CVADTLDM
+904 CVADTLDRNAN
-912 KSDYTLATFAL
+912 YTLAYFTL

-934 DGHYYAL
+934 EGHYYAL
-941 VRVDNVWAW
+941 VRTEYPYAY
-950 PVDEDGNTN
+950 PVDKDDEYTDDVNKFT
-959 YDPAKVVGWSYN
+959 GWKYSFDDA
-971 LVDEDKLAIEQG
+971 LDKLAIEQG

-1238 NGYWYQNVYEDIYQ
+1238 NGNWHQDVYEDIYQ

-1267 EDVEVSSVTVIAGNG
+1267 EDVEVSSVAVIAGNG
-1282 QITVAGAAGKKV
+1282 QVTVAGAAGKKV

-1325 AIEGE
+1325 AVEGE
-1330 DAVKAIVK
+1330 GAVKAIVK